1 MKIHDFDKNET
12 TETFPKNKKYLDK
25 MSTEVAVLTMILSS
39 ERVTRELIKASTYIN
54 LAVEK
59 MICHS
64 TRAEKSDREMSF
76 AYRQALK
83 RGVSPDLLRSSQ
95 RKWEDEI
102 RNQCNTVDCLVEVN
116 SDRAYEINSM

>member
-1 MKIHDFDKNET
+1 MLVIGLIFFLQ
-12 TETFPKNKKYLDK
+12 TELFA
-25 MSTEVAVLTMILSS
+25 AVDCGN
-39 ERVTRELIKASTYIN
+39 AN

-83 RGVSPDLLRSSQ
+83 RGVSPDLLRSTQ
-95 RKWEDEI
+95 REWEEEI
-102 RNQCNTVDCLVEVN
+102 RNRCNTVDCLVEVN
-116 SDRAYEINSM
+116 ADRAYEINSM

>member
-1 MKIHDFDKNET
+1 MLVSILIFFLQSEL
-12 TETFPKNKKYLDK
+12 FA
-25 MSTEVAVLTMILSS
+25 AVDCGN
-39 ERVTRELIKASTYIN
+39 AD

-83 RGVSPDLLRSSQ
+83 RGVSPDLLRSTQ

-102 RNQCNTVDCLVEVN
+102 RNRCNTVDCLVEAN

>member
-1 MKIHDFDKNET
+1 MLASILIFFLQSEL
-12 TETFPKNKKYLDK
+12 FA
-25 MSTEVAVLTMILSS
+25 AVDCGN
-39 ERVTRELIKASTYIN
+39 AD

-83 RGVSPDLLRSSQ
+83 RGVSPDLLLSTQ

-102 RNQCNTVDCLVEVN
+102 RNQCNTVDCLVEAN

>member
-1 MKIHDFDKNET
+1 MLIIGLIFLLQSDLFA
-12 TETFPKNKKYLDK
+12 
-25 MSTEVAVLTMILSS
+25 AVDCG
-39 ERVTRELIKASTYIN
+39 KAH

-102 RNQCNTVDCLVEVN
+102 RNRCNTVDCLVEAN
-116 SDRAYEINSM
+116 ADRAYEINSM

>member
-1 MKIHDFDKNET
+1 MLIIGLIFFLQSDLFA
-12 TETFPKNKKYLDK
+12 
-25 MSTEVAVLTMILSS
+25 AVDCGN
-39 ERVTRELIKASTYIN
+39 AN

-83 RGVSPDLLRSSQ
+83 
-95 RKWEDEI
+95 K
-102 RNQCNTVDCLVEVN
+102 EVFLQIYYVQHKE
-116 SDRAYEINSM
+116 SGKMKLEINVIRLIV

>member
-1 MKIHDFDKNET
+1 MLASILIFFLQSEL
-12 TETFPKNKKYLDK
+12 FA
-25 MSTEVAVLTMILSS
+25 AVDCGN
-39 ERVTRELIKASTYIN
+39 AD

-83 RGVSPDLLRSSQ
+83 RGVSPDLLLSTQ

-102 RNQCNTVDCLVEVN
+102 RNRCNTVDCLVEAN